1 MEGSMRI
8 TFIGFGEVAGAFSGA
23 LASRGAEIAAY
34 DVLLDQPDGE
44 EKLRTRAGNAAVSF
58 RPLPDALYGANYVLS
73 TVTTTVARAAA
84 QQCAAH
90 LKPGQV
96 FLDLNATEPEAKKE
110 IGKTIEACGATF
122 VEGALLGA
130 VGVTGAKTEILLGGA
145 HARAAEK
152 DLAGTLGLNARFYS
166 EEIGRAS
173 MFKMLRSVFSKG
185 MEALLIEFLV
195 AAERA
200 GIRGDLWAEVVNL
213 FSTQP
218 FEKVALNWVRSHS
231 GAHARRHA
239 EVKQVVG
246 VLRSLGIEPTMTS
259 ASQAVF
265 EQSARADLKPLASA
279 DEVIRFLGQEQGR

>member
-1 MEGSMRI
+1 MRI

-23 LASRGAEIAAY
+23 LASRGADIATY
-34 DVLLDQPDGE
+34 DVLLAQPDGAE
-44 EKLRTRAGNAAVSF
+44 RLRARAGTAAVSF
-58 RPLPDALYGANYVLS
+58 LPLADALYGAKYVLS

-84 QQCAAH
+84 KECAAH
-90 LKPGQV
+90 LKLGQV
-96 FLDLNATEPEAKKE
+96 FIDLNATEPEAKKD
-110 IGKTIEACGATF
+110 IAKIIEASGASF

-130 VGVTGAKTEILLGGA
+130 VGVTGAKTEILLGGPN
-145 HARAAEK
+145 ARAVEAE
-152 DLAGTLGLNARFYS
+152 LAGTLGLNARFYS

-195 AAERA
+195 SAERA
-200 GIRGDLWAEVVNL
+200 GIRDDLWSEVVNL

-231 GAHARRHA
+231 GAHGRRRE

-246 VLRSLGIEPTMTS
+246 VLRSLGVEPTMTS
-259 ASQAVF
+259 AAQRVF
-265 EQSARADLKPLASA
+265 EQSTAADLKPLASA
-279 DEVIRFLGQEQGR
+279 DEVIRFLEQRKGR